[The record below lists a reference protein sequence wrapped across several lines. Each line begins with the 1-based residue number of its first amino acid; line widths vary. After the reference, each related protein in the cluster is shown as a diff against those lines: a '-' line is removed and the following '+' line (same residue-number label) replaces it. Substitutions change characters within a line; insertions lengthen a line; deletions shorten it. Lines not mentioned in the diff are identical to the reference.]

1 MSTPE
6 TPGAAPI
13 LFCFDGS
20 PGSREALEEAG
31 RLLAPR
37 EAFVLTVWPTVA
49 ARLASDAFTG
59 ASMSYVANEREL
71 DSSEEAGARL
81 AAEEGAAAARAH
93 GWDATPRVEVAR
105 EAIWRTVVETADA
118 LDAAL
123 VVCGARGLNPFKRAL
138 LGSVSDAVLHHTRRP
153 ALIVHQSRP

>member
-1 MSTPE
+1 MSAPDTS
-6 TPGAAPI
+6 TAAPV

-20 PGSREALEEAG
+20 AGSRHALEEAG

-37 EAFVLTVWPTVA
+37 RAVVLTVWPTVA

-59 ASMSYVANEREL
+59 ASMAYVANEQEL
-71 DSSEEAGARL
+71 DSSEEAAARET
-81 AAEEGAAAARAH
+81 AEEGAAAASAQ
-93 GWDATPRVEVAR
+93 GWEAIPRVDVAR
-105 EAIWRTVVETADA
+105 EAIWRTVVDTADA

-123 VVCGARGLNPFKRAL
+123 VVCGARGLNPIQRAI

-153 ALIVHQSRP
+153 ALIVHQPRA